1 MSLALQ
7 TVVVPVTFE
16 PDKPGE
22 LNVDRAI
29 NVRDDHWVIVNKA
42 TVSALE
48 MACKMVAED
57 GRLHLLH
64 ATMDLSP
71 TAAMHGP
78 GGMLIPTNIDQ
89 LHEASKKRSYEVLG
103 TIAQRFC
110 PGQDPV
116 FHAAPG
122 RPVDVVLDYVR
133 EVTADVLVT
142 AASGRNRVAR
152 FVIGSTVDKLVRQA
166 PCPVVVVPH

>member
-1 MSLALQ
+1 MSLALK

-16 PDKPGE
+16 PDTPGE

-29 NVRDDHWVIVNKA
+29 KVRDDHWVIITQA
-42 TVSALE
+42 TVAALS

-71 TAAMHGP
+71 TAVVYGP
-78 GGMLIPTNIDQ
+78 GGMLITGIDQ
-89 LHEASKKRSYEVLG
+89 LHDASKRHALAVLH
-103 TIAQRFC
+103 TVAQRFC
-110 PGQDPV
+110 PGQEPV
-116 FHAAPG
+116 FHATPG
-122 RPVDVVLDYVR
+122 RPIDVVLDYAR
-133 EVTADVLVT
+133 EVAADAVVT
-142 AASGRNRVAR
+142 AASGRNRVTR

-166 PCPVVVVPH
+166 LCPVLVVPA